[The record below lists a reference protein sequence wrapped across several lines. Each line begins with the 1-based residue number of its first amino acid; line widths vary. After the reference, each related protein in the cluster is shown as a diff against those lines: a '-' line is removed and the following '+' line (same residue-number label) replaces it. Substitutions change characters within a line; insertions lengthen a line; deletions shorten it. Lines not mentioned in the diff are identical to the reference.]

1 MHTAGYCE
9 HTHVKFRTHQKAK
22 AKIAIDLRELD
33 FAQCYS
39 TDLALL
45 ENGYLN
51 KTTVRNPK

>member
-1 MHTAGYCE
+1 MWNSEPT
-9 HTHVKFRTHQKAK
+9 QKAK